1 MQNTSEIRQDT
12 RTHASTQQRTCMRG
26 PDRCHMSQAQRT
38 QRTDKQDG
46 KAEVA
51 STREHVPPEREPG
64 QSSLLCSAELA
75 VLQTGAQACSA
86 CWCCAI
92 GGEATRARTGQTRSG
107 GMPSHVDAGDR
118 SRQVQAPDTSRRRR
132 VGRNGLSGRAA
143 GASWQAK
150 HV

>member
-12 RTHASTQQRTCMRG
+12 RTHASTQQRTCMPGSDWRHVA
-26 PDRCHMSQAQRT
+26 CSY
-38 QRTDKQDG
+38 RTDKQDG
-46 KAEVA
+46 KPEVA

-132 VGRNGLSGRAA
+132 VGRSGLSGRAA